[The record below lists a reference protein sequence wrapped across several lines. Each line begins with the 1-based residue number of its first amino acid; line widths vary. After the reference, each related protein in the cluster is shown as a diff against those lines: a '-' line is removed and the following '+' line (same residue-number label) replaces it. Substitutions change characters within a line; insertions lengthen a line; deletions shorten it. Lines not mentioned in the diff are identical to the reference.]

1 VDSFR
6 TGYKSTTLYLNATDF
21 NNQGTRA
28 TAKFKPNIYR
38 GDNSTLA
45 RQLGLTPAQHR
56 NWIALHKQHFERCA
70 RKNVQRFDREAKLQE
85 LRDSFKAGMFGLAE
99 FKRLSAEVPEDDEFD
114 VLDDN
119 PVDDVGYSFDAQVLD
134 FANNSIQAIVN
145 SIPNWSGN
153 VGFVNVFP
161 ETLADVLTLSPK
173 GTTSMARDGD
183 FVVQQ
188 PVDTIV
194 EWKSNSTIRSGSVQ
208 CSPLGCIPSYIRV
221 ATGSTS
227 TIFPLWGAQMNAAVT
242 NAGAACDTPWQNFD
256 WSYQMLDGLSVNA
269 TVTNNPYITIK
280 GFTGW
285 ECSATPHG
293 SLLPFQRML
302 PLPDPE
308 ALQMAA
314 GIFHARPDSLPSAA
328 NDWGTLGKVVMSALP
343 AVGSWLTGLFGKK
356 AANSVR
362 NVAQNAINAIGQPR
376 PRRPA
381 APSAKPP
388 ARPQTSQLANQMR
401 DIQRRLKNMGP
412 TVKSNEA
419 SPMRRFTNANAA
431 TFAATRPKT
440 TTRKLPAVLAS
451 RKNRQRK
458 T

>member
-1 VDSFR
+1 
-6 TGYKSTTLYLNATDF
+6 
-21 NNQGTRA
+21 
-28 TAKFKPNIYR
+28 
-38 GDNSTLA
+38 
-45 RQLGLTPAQHR
+45 
-56 NWIALHKQHFERCA
+56 
-70 RKNVQRFDREAKLQE
+70 
-85 LRDSFKAGMFGLAE
+85 
-99 FKRLSAEVPEDDEFD
+99 
-114 VLDDN
+114 
-119 PVDDVGYSFDAQVLD
+119 
-134 FANNSIQAIVN
+134 
-145 SIPNWSGN
+145 
-153 VGFVNVFP
+153 
-161 ETLADVLTLSPK
+161 
-173 GTTSMARDGD
+173 
-183 FVVQQ
+183 
-188 PVDTIV
+188 
-194 EWKSNSTIRSGSVQ
+194 
-208 CSPLGCIPSYIRV
+208 
-221 ATGSTS
+221 
-227 TIFPLWGAQMNAAVT
+227 MNAAVT

-356 AANSVR
+356 AANNVR
-362 NVAQNAINAIGQPR
+362 NVAQTAINAIGQPR

-381 APSAKPP
+381 ASSAKPP
-388 ARPQTSQLANQMR
+388 ARPQTLQLANQMR
-401 DIQRRLKNMGP
+401 DIQRRLKAMGP